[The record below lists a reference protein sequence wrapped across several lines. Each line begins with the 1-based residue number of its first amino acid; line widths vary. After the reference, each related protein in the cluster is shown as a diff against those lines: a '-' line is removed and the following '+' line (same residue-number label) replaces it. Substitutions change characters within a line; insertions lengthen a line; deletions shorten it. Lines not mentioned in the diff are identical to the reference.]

1 MKQATLE
8 ELLERDGRDER
19 GEATSH
25 GGLPAR
31 LKRFG
36 QQLWVMRDQGMS
48 ELERSM
54 FGDPGLDK
62 KKCGCC
68 DGGIG
73 GSEN

>member
-1 MKQATLE
+1 ME
-8 ELLERDGRDER
+8 EMSGE
-19 GEATSH
+19 EATSH
-25 GGLPAR
+25 GGLHAR

-48 ELERSM
+48 ALERSM

-73 GSEN
+73 GSKS

>member
-8 ELLERDGRDER
+8 ELLEHDGRDER

-25 GGLPAR
+25 GGLHAR

-36 QQLWVMRDQGMS
+36 QQLWVVRDQGLS
-48 ELERSM
+48 ERERSM
-54 FGDPGLDK
+54 CGDPKLDK
-62 KKCGCC
+62 KRCGCC

-73 GSEN
+73 GSKN